1 MQILSLLN
9 PSRTWREIDG
19 SGLAK
24 GHDEEKDRRGHYDVH
39 KNYKLLSKWHLCPE
53 EPRQL

>member
-1 MQILSLLN
+1 MQMSLLN